1 MEEMYYDEC
10 RELYREQYRIEK
22 SIPHGKDIRVFLA
35 VDEKSGKRVVLKEY
49 LAEILTPDFYNSIK
63 SGIELLTR
71 IDHPSVPHPELIME
85 ADSLL
90 LKMKYNVGRDLR
102 MITNRSGALDP
113 CLVREWAI
121 QVCDA
126 LQCMHALNPPV
137 LYLALTPSNL
147 FLTSEYQ
154 IIFVETVQMMEKG
167 KDTGV
172 HFIGYR
178 GYVAPEQFGG
188 NMGLD
193 ERTDIYGFGTTFY
206 HLLTGKSPA
215 ETGYVILPLRQ
226 LNPSLAGS
234 RWEKIIAKCCQPDPR
249 KRYKNCDELMKDLK
263 KLPTAK

>member
-1 MEEMYYDEC
+1 M
-10 RELYREQYRIEK
+10 
-22 SIPHGKDIRVFLA
+22 
-35 VDEKSGKRVVLKEY
+35 
-49 LAEILTPDFYNSIK
+49 
-63 SGIELLTR
+63 
-71 IDHPSVPHPELIME
+71 PHPELIME

-178 GYVAPEQFGG
+178 GYAAPEQFGG